1 MQENTLWQH
10 DICQK
15 SEFHKYTVHTVHS
28 WFPSRHKRTYSV
40 AAMGAIHFPQL
51 PLHNFIQGEGIEYFI
66 WCIPVFY
73 PLFSVNYRHLYS
85 IYFQINKYCFYL
97 VVCFLI
103 RMKPHEVAVFVFY
116 IYRRASTLLHQS
128 HTELFIKGW
137 LRATHFKSDF
147 ICISHNSVLS

>member
-97 VVCFLI
+97 VVCFFNQNETTRSCSFCILHLS
-103 RMKPHEVAVFVFY
+103 KSFY
-116 IYRRASTLLHQS
+116 STTS
-128 HTELFIKGW
+128 
-137 LRATHFKSDF
+137 KSYWA
-147 ICISHNSVLS
+147 LY